1 MNAQVL
7 KLLQAVGL
15 EKKANEVMGTGNTGY
30 GAEFVPDEVFAKEIL
45 DIRPGRSGFLPL
57 LRGFHGSGLPK
68 VLTVPV
74 IGLSNGDQEFDGK
87 TEWNTGTASQTED
100 DHNISKAPTAQ
111 IQLTQKG
118 FIAEVNISDDQLA
131 YNAVNTEEYVK
142 NRLRDGVALT
152 VEKLIVNGDTETGA
166 TGNVN
171 SDDGAPNAKKYYLKA
186 DGAIKKALAGSYDVN
201 VGTLDYDDYASLLG
215 KMGEYAT
222 SPDDVLFLQNIKVTL
237 KAMQISSFLTVQNS
251 GDKASIQSG
260 LRPTPFGS
268 DMFTTRVV
276 ELAEAD
282 GKQSTT
288 GSNNTLG
295 RIVALHKGAAQFGF
309 GQDMK
314 IEVVRVP
321 GYGWRIVCSF
331 DLGLSFVD
339 AGTGLSATGATVAL
353 GRNITV

>member
-7 KLLQAVGL
+7 KLLKAVGL
-15 EKKANEVMGTGNTGY
+15 EKKANEVMGTSNTGY

-45 DIRPGRSGFLPL
+45 DIRTNRPGFLPL

-68 VLTVPV
+68 TLTVPV
-74 IGLSNGDQEFDGK
+74 IGLSVGDQEFDGK
-87 TEWNTGTASQTED
+87 SEWNTGTASQTED
-100 DHNISKAPTAQ
+100 DHTVSKAPTQ
-111 IQLTQKG
+111 QVQLVQKG

-131 YNAVNTEEYVK
+131 YNAANTEEYVK
-142 NRLRDGVALT
+142 NRLREGVALT
-152 VEKLIVNGDTETGA
+152 VEKLIVNGDTTNAA

-171 SDDGAPNAKKYYLKA
+171 SDDADPADSKYYLKA

-201 VGTLDYDDYASLLG
+201 IGTLDYDDYAALLG

-222 SPDDVLFLQNIKVTL
+222 NPDDVLFLQSIKVTL
-237 KAMQISSFLTVQNS
+237 KALQISSFLTVQNS
-251 GDKASIQSG
+251 GDRATIQSG

-268 DMFTTRVV
+268 DMFTTRAVG
-276 ELAEAD
+276 LAEAD
-282 GKQSTT
+282 GKQSATS
-288 GSNNTLG
+288 SNNTLG
-295 RIVALHKGAAQFGF
+295 RIVAMHKAAAQFGF

-331 DLGLSFVD
+331 DLGLNFVD
-339 AGTGLSATGATVAL
+339 AGTGLTDATVAL